1 VIEENLEE
9 GVFYQS
15 LIENIP
21 EVQGKEEIS
30 YFMVVYSLPAEDFEE
45 YEPEETEIFTVVK
58 DRAVGEF
65 KSLEGKQVER
75 YEIYDFNTD
84 DIHVMYRIPYRPP
97 RRRPLKDNPGFRRS
111 RGPFHSH
118 RVASLFTG

>member
-1 VIEENLEE
+1 MSEADKVVSLQAWREAKAIEENLEE

-15 LIENIP
+15 LIESIP
-21 EVQGKEEIS
+21 EVQGREEIS
-30 YFMVVYSLPAEDFEE
+30 YFMVVYSLPAEDFED
-45 YEPEETEIFTVVK
+45 YDSGETEVFTVVK

-84 DIHVMYRIPYRPP
+84 DIHVMYRIPYKPP
-97 RRRPLKDNPGFRRS
+97 RRRPLKDNPG
-111 RGPFHSH
+111 
-118 RVASLFTG
+118 V

>member
-1 VIEENLEE
+1 MTKTDKVVSLKARREAKLIAENLEE

-15 LIENIP
+15 LLESIP
-21 EVQGKEEIS
+21 EARGKEEIS
-30 YFMVVYSLPAEDFEE
+30 YFMVVYSLPAEDFED
-45 YEPEETEIFTVVK
+45 YEPEETEVFTVIK

-97 RRRPLKDNPGFRRS
+97 RRRPLKDNPG
-111 RGPFHSH
+111 
-118 RVASLFTG
+118 V

>member
-1 VIEENLEE
+1 MAKTDKVVSLMAWREAKLIEENLEE

-15 LIENIP
+15 LIESIP
-21 EVQGKEEIS
+21 EAQGREEIS
-30 YFMVVYSLPAEDFEE
+30 YFMVVYSLPAENFEDYSSE
-45 YEPEETEIFTVVK
+45 DAEVFTVVK

-97 RRRPLKDNPGFRRS
+97 RRKPLKDNPG
-111 RGPFHSH
+111 
-118 RVASLFTG
+118 V

>member
-1 VIEENLEE
+1 MAKTDKVVSLKARREAKLIAENLEE

-30 YFMVVYSLPAEDFEE
+30 YFMVVYSLPAEDFDD
-45 YEPEETEIFTVVK
+45 YDSEETEVITVVK

-65 KSLEGKQVER
+65 KSLEGKEIER

-97 RRRPLKDNPGFRRS
+97 MRRPLKDNPG
-111 RGPFHSH
+111 
-118 RVASLFTG
+118 V